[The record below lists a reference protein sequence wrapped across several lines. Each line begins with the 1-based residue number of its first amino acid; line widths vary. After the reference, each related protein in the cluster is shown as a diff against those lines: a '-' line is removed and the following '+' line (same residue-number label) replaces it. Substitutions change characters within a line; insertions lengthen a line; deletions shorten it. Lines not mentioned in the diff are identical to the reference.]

1 MSSSRTMA
9 RSTRAWSTGAASVV
23 LVAATSV
30 AEDIAEVVVEAKAP
44 VEVKHLPQKPP
55 GGMSVDILSVKYRVR
70 TGSLDLTKHSDV
82 LKLEDQIKVAAQK
95 ACDSIAAQYPTRSMS
110 DAQACVKDAVE
121 GTAAQ
126 KQALIAAAEKAA
138 KK

>member
-1 MSSSRTMA
+1 MSN
-9 RSTRAWSTGAASVV
+9 TRPTAAWFAAVASAV
-23 LVAATSV
+23 LLAGTSF
-30 AEDIAEVVVEAKAP
+30 AEEIAEIVVEAKAP
-44 VEVKHLPQKPP
+44 VGVKHLPQKPP
-55 GGMSVDILSVKYRVR
+55 GGMSVDLLSVKYRVL
-70 TGSLDLTKHSDV
+70 TGNLDLTKHSDV

-110 DAQACVKDAVE
+110 DAQTCVKDAVE

-126 KQALIAAAEKAA
+126 EKDLIAAAEKAA